1 MAERASEQSGGRSGA
16 RKRLYF
22 AAPLFSDAERA
33 FNAALTERIEALGYD
48 VFLPQRDGFEKQ
60 GAVHDGMPVDEV
72 ARQIFAKDSSEVFR
86 SDVLLF
92 VLDGRVPDEG
102 AAVELGLAY
111 ADREWRGV
119 QRHII
124 GLMTD
129 WRSAFPHEPLNA
141 MIFGALDELHHSV
154 DAVLERLAA
163 LA

>member
-1 MAERASEQSGGRSGA
+1 MADRSPGTAGGGRE

-22 AAPLFSDAERA
+22 AAPLFSEAERA

-60 GAVHDGMPVDEV
+60 GAVREGMPVEEV

-86 SDVLLF
+86 SDVLLI

-119 QRHII
+119 PRHII
-124 GLMTD
+124 GLLTD
-129 WRSAFPHEPLNA
+129 WRSAFPNEPLNA
-141 MIFGALDELHHSV
+141 MIFGALDELHHTV
-154 DAVLERLAA
+154 DAVLDRLAA
-163 LA
+163 IA